1 MTDFGTSKILDLNK
15 PKGSSELTNN
25 IGTPVFM
32 APEMMADEDKS
43 SSTAAAPLDV
53 YSFGITLYTIFA
65 QKRPY
70 KEPAYAELGFWTLR
84 TKIVSGIRPTVEG
97 ALASAPYAA
106 IDLMKRCWDSD
117 PNARPASFRD
127 ICEVLLVCIGQEGK
141 GGDEGNTEN
150 NSWVQAQILQHA
162 DADANEN
169 TLNPMFHKKSINSG
183 ASNDIA
189 LACTDEADVEREAE
203 ATI

>member
-1 MTDFGTSKILDLNK
+1 VTDFGTSKIIDLNK
-15 PKGSSELTNN
+15 PKGIELTNN

-32 APEMMADEDKS
+32 APELMADEGKS

-53 YSFGITLYTIFA
+53 YSFGITMYTIFA
-65 QKRPY
+65 QKHPY
-70 KEPAYAELGFWTLR
+70 KEPAYAELSFWTLR

-141 GGDEGNTEN
+141 GGDDGKTEN
-150 NSWVQAQILQHA
+150 ISWVQAQILKPV

-169 TLNPMFHKKSINSG
+169 TLNPMFRKSSINSG
-183 ASNDIA
+183 ASNDVA